1 MFNWGLQRIK
11 SALWQNLWCCT
22 AVWAQN
28 GKDRK
33 GNDIMLHLWSI
44 SYAQTHVM
52 FPAFWI
58 PVYILMIWQLWVL
71 ILHLKEFRAFHH
83 HNTRGA
89 EEGFVWLLSV
99 LSGLGSR
106 ERVERGQASS
116 SLDSSTVLESC
127 VIPNFEIKLFMFV
140 KQTKQKICSGEHVLH
155 CVDVTADH
163 VESSDQT
170 CTLLF
175 YRVTIGARIF
185 CILYTFLQHTYI
197 HTYIWSLLKT
207 FFSFLSLLSFSL
219 FFPSSR
225 IILCGIWI
233 NIEVLRCVWFTSI

>member
-58 PVYILMIWQLWVL
+58 PVYILMIRQLWVL
-71 ILHLKEFRAFHH
+71 ILHLSLEHFITITPAVQKR
-83 HNTRGA
+83 
-89 EEGFVWLLSV
+89 V
-99 LSGLGSR
+99 LFGSWASCTCLGSR
-106 ERVERGQASS
+106 VRGQEGATGVERGQASS
-116 SLDSSTVLESC
+116 SMNSSTVLESR

-155 CVDVTADH
+155 CVDVM
-163 VESSDQT
+163 
-170 CTLLF
+170 
-175 YRVTIGARIF
+175 
-185 CILYTFLQHTYI
+185 
-197 HTYIWSLLKT
+197 
-207 FFSFLSLLSFSL
+207 
-219 FFPSSR
+219 
-225 IILCGIWI
+225 
-233 NIEVLRCVWFTSI
+233 

>member
-28 GKDRK
+28 WKDRK

-99 LSGLGSR
+99 LYVFRQQGQRAGRCHWSGKRSSVIL
-106 ERVERGQASS
+106 VGQ
-116 SLDSSTVLESC
+116 LDGFGKSCHSQFWDKTVY
-127 VIPNFEIKLFMFV
+127 V
-140 KQTKQKICSGEHVLH
+140 
-155 CVDVTADH
+155 
-163 VESSDQT
+163 
-170 CTLLF
+170 
-175 YRVTIGARIF
+175 R
-185 CILYTFLQHTYI
+185 
-197 HTYIWSLLKT
+197 
-207 FFSFLSLLSFSL
+207 
-219 FFPSSR
+219 
-225 IILCGIWI
+225 
-233 NIEVLRCVWFTSI
+233 